1 MIKKLLP
8 AVAVAGLAFLLPNL
22 AFAQEA
28 AEAAKATSGGAGWG
42 HLSAALV
49 LAIGATAGATAQGRK
64 AVAACDGMARNPGAA
79 GQIRG
84 IAFLGLVLI
93 ESLVIYTLVIAFLLQ
108 GK

>member
-8 AVAVAGLAFLLPNL
+8 VAAIVGLALLLPNV
-22 AFAQEA
+22 AFAEGT
-28 AEAAKATSGGAGWG
+28 ATGGGVGWG

-49 LAIGATAGATAQGRK
+49 LAIGAAAGATAQGRT

>member
-8 AVAVAGLAFLLPNL
+8 AASVVGLALLLPNL
-22 AFAQEA
+22 ALAQEA
-28 AEAAKATSGGAGWG
+28 AKMTGGGVGWG
-42 HLSAALV
+42 HISAALV
-49 LAIGATAGATAQGRK
+49 LAIGAAAGATAQGRT

-79 GQIRG
+79 AQIRG

>member
-8 AVAVAGLAFLLPNL
+8 AAAVVGLALLLPNL
-22 AFAQEA
+22 ALAQEA
-28 AEAAKATSGGAGWG
+28 AKAAAGGGVGWG

-49 LAIGATAGATAQGRK
+49 LAIGAAAGATAQGRT

>member
-8 AVAVAGLAFLLPNL
+8 AAAVVGLALLLPNL
-22 AFAQEA
+22 ALAQEA
-28 AEAAKATSGGAGWG
+28 VQATGGGVGWG

-49 LAIGATAGATAQGRK
+49 LAVGAAAGATAQGR
-64 AVAACDGMARNPGAA
+64 AVVAACDGMARNPGAA

>member
-8 AVAVAGLAFLLPNL
+8 AAAIVGLALLLPNL
-22 AFAQEA
+22 ALAQ
-28 AEAAKATSGGAGWG
+28 EAAKATGGGVGWG

-49 LAIGATAGATAQGRK
+49 LAIGAAAGATAQGRT

-93 ESLVIYTLVIAFLLQ
+93 ESLVIYTLVIAFLLY

>member
-8 AVAVAGLAFLLPNL
+8 AAAAVGLALLLPNL
-22 AFAQEA
+22 ALAQEA
-28 AEAAKATSGGAGWG
+28 AQATGAGASWG

-49 LAIGATAGATAQGRK
+49 LAIGAAAGATAQGRT

-93 ESLVIYTLVIAFLLQ
+93 ESLVIYTLVIAFLLYN
-108 GK
+108 K

>member
-8 AVAVAGLAFLLPNL
+8 AVSVVGLALLLPNL
-22 AFAQEA
+22 ALAQEA
-28 AEAAKATSGGAGWG
+28 ARMTGGGVGWG

-49 LAIGATAGATAQGRK
+49 LAIGAAAGATAQGRT

-79 GQIRG
+79 AQIRG

-93 ESLVIYTLVIAFLLQ
+93 ESLVIYTLVIAFLLY

>member
-8 AVAVAGLAFLLPNL
+8 AAAVVGLALLLPNL
-22 AFAQEA
+22 ALAQEA
-28 AEAAKATSGGAGWG
+28 AKAVTGGGAGWG

-49 LAIGATAGATAQGRK
+49 LAIGATAGATAQGRT

>member
-1 MIKKLLP
+1 MIKKILP
-8 AVAVAGLAFLLPNL
+8 VAAVVALALLLPNV
-22 AFAQEA
+22 AFAEGA
-28 AEAAKATSGGAGWG
+28 AAGGGVGWG
-42 HLSAALV
+42 HLSAAIV
-49 LAIGATAGATAQGRK
+49 LAVGAAAGATAQGRT

>member
-8 AVAVAGLAFLLPNL
+8 VAAVVGLALLLPNL

-28 AEAAKATSGGAGWG
+28 AKAAGGGMGWG

-49 LAIGATAGATAQGRK
+49 LAIGAAAGATAQGR
-64 AVAACDGMARNPGAA
+64 AVVAACDGMARNPGAA

-93 ESLVIYTLVIAFLLQ
+93 ESLVIYTLVIAFIIN

>member
-1 MIKKLLP
+1 MIKKILP
-8 AVAVAGLAFLLPNL
+8 VAAVLALALLLPNL
-22 AFAQEA
+22 AFAE
-28 AEAAKATSGGAGWG
+28 EVAKAGGGVGWG
-42 HLSAALV
+42 HLSAAIV
-49 LAIGATAGATAQGRK
+49 LAVGAAAGATAQGRT

-93 ESLVIYTLVIAFLLQ
+93 ESLVIYTLVIAFLIN

>member
-8 AVAVAGLAFLLPNL
+8 VAAVVGLALLLPNVAL
-22 AFAQEA
+22 AE
-28 AEAAKATSGGAGWG
+28 GGAMGGGTGWG

-49 LAIGATAGATAQGRK
+49 LAIGAAAGATAQGRT

>member
-8 AVAVAGLAFLLPNL
+8 VAAVVGLALLLPNL

-28 AEAAKATSGGAGWG
+28 AKAAGGAGWG
-42 HLSAALV
+42 HLSAAIV
-49 LAIGATAGATAQGRK
+49 LAIGAAAGATAQGRT

-93 ESLVIYTLVIAFLLQ
+93 ESLVIYTLVIAFIVN

>member
-8 AVAVAGLAFLLPNL
+8 AASVVGLALLLPNL
-22 AFAQEA
+22 AL
-28 AEAAKATSGGAGWG
+28 AEAAAKAASGGVGWG

-49 LAIGATAGATAQGRK
+49 LAIGAAAGATAQGRT

>member
-8 AVAVAGLAFLLPNL
+8 SAAVVGLALLLPNL
-22 AFAQEA
+22 ALAQEA
-28 AEAAKATSGGAGWG
+28 ARMTGGGVGWG

-49 LAIGATAGATAQGRK
+49 LAIGAAAGATAQGRT

-93 ESLVIYTLVIAFLLQ
+93 ESLVIYTLVIAFLLY

>member
-8 AVAVAGLAFLLPNL
+8 AAAVVGLALLLPNL
-22 AFAQEA
+22 ALAQ
-28 AEAAKATSGGAGWG
+28 EAAKATGGGVGWG

-49 LAIGATAGATAQGRK
+49 LAIGAAAGATAQGRT

-93 ESLVIYTLVIAFLLQ
+93 ESLVIYTLVIAFLLY
-108 GK
+108 GT

>member
-1 MIKKLLP
+1 MIKKILP

-22 AFAQEA
+22 AFAQDV
-28 AEAAKATSGGAGWG
+28 AKVTSAGAGWG

-49 LAIGATAGATAQGRK
+49 LAIGATAGATAQGR
-64 AVAACDGMARNPGAA
+64 AVVAACDGMARNPGAA

>member
-8 AVAVAGLAFLLPNL
+8 AVSVVGLALLLPNL
-22 AFAQEA
+22 ALAQEA
-28 AEAAKATSGGAGWG
+28 ARMTGGGVGWG

-49 LAIGATAGATAQGRK
+49 LAIGAAAGATAQGRT
-64 AVAACDGMARNPGAA
+64 AVAACDGMAPNPGAA

-93 ESLVIYTLVIAFLLQ
+93 ESLVIYTLVIAFLLY

>member
-8 AVAVAGLAFLLPNL
+8 VAAVLGLALLLPNL

-28 AEAAKATSGGAGWG
+28 AKAGGGVGWG
-42 HLSAALV
+42 HLSAAIV
-49 LAIGATAGATAQGRK
+49 LAVGAAAGATAQGRT

-93 ESLVIYTLVIAFLLQ
+93 ESLVIYTLVIAFLIN

>member
-8 AVAVAGLAFLLPNL
+8 AAAVVGLALLLPNL
-22 AFAQEA
+22 ALAQ
-28 AEAAKATSGGAGWG
+28 EAAKATGGGVGWG
-42 HLSAALV
+42 HISAALV
-49 LAIGATAGATAQGRK
+49 LAIGAAAGATAQGRT

>member
-8 AVAVAGLAFLLPNL
+8 VAAVVGLALLLPNL

-28 AEAAKATSGGAGWG
+28 AKAGGGAGWG

-49 LAIGATAGATAQGRK
+49 LAIGAAAGAIAQGRT

-84 IAFLGLVLI
+84 IAFLALVLI
-93 ESLVIYTLVIAFLLQ
+93 ESLVIYTLVIAFIVN